1 MRNFKSKAN
10 IKSNV
15 KRSESHPEGFVFEL
29 KGGPLSANVVRY
41 QSAGIEFNR
50 NAWGQ
55 PGKFV
60 KAHKWMIAR
69 NEWAKSAADVF
80 VEFVK

>member
-1 MRNFKSKAN
+1 MRNQTSKAN
-10 IKSNV
+10 QKTNI

-29 KGGPLSANVVRY
+29 NGGPLSANVVRY

-60 KAHKWMIAR
+60 KARKWMVAR
-69 NEWAKSAADVF
+69 NEWAKTPADVF
-80 VEFVK
+80 VGFLS